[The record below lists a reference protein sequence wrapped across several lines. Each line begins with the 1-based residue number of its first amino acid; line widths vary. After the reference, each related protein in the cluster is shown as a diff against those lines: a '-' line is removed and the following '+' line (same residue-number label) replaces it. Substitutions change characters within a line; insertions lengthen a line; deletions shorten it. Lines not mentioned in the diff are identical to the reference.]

1 MTEDIASDIRAEI
14 DGRLD
19 RIEGEEGIRHLLAI
33 ESGSRAWG
41 FASPDSDYDVRF
53 IYVRPRE
60 DYLALRPVRDVVER
74 PILDEIDLNGWDVR
88 KALGLMLKHNA
99 VVSEWI
105 ESPILYRDTDPFIG
119 RMAELGDRFFD
130 PKGYARH
137 YASLGTQSAK
147 RWLQEGEPVT
157 IKKYFY
163 ALRPAM
169 AIRCLRMDPNQ
180 RPPMRLQDLMAK
192 CDLPSDLFNRIEEL
206 VAIKAKTRE
215 AGASSGIPELDA
227 FIAHELSR
235 ADEVPS
241 RADPDAFEREAN
253 ALFLDLV
260 SSD

>member
-1 MTEDIASDIRAEI
+1 MTDPIAPEIRADIAS
-14 DGRLD
+14 RLE
-19 RIEGEEGIRHLLAI
+19 RIEEEEGIRYLLAI

-53 IYVRPRE
+53 IYVRPLQ
-60 DYLALRPVRDVVER
+60 DYLTLRPMRDVVER
-74 PILDEIDLNGWDVR
+74 PIVDEIDLNGWDVR

-105 ESPILYRDTDPFIG
+105 ESPILYRTTDPFIA

-130 PKGYARH
+130 PLGYAKH
-137 YASLGTQSAK
+137 YASLGLQSTK
-147 RWLQEGEPVT
+147 RWLQDGEPVT

-169 AIRCLRMDPNQ
+169 AIRCLRMEPNQ
-180 RPPMRLQDLMAK
+180 RPPMRLQDLMAQ
-192 CDLPSDLFNRIEEL
+192 CDLGRSLRDQIEEL

-227 FIAHELSR
+227 FIADELSR
-235 ADEVPS
+235 ANEVPS
-241 RADPDAFEREAN
+241 RANPAAFEHEAN

-260 SSD
+260 A